1 MKPHDD
7 FVLIGH
13 LQVMD
18 EPLSSLYADRVSGK
32 YFLSVRLYEKINDR
46 SYLFSEVVPELV
58 LKYMNGQLGLKTLF
72 ETEPSFYYRVDGL
85 YVLSLKN
92 FLPLSQEES
101 CKRLSADGSLDDIF
115 DIHLAYRSASLKK
128 YLTNL

>member
-1 MKPHDD
+1 
-7 FVLIGH
+7 
-13 LQVMD
+13 MD

>member
-72 ETEPSFYYRVDGL
+72 ETEPSFYYLVDGL